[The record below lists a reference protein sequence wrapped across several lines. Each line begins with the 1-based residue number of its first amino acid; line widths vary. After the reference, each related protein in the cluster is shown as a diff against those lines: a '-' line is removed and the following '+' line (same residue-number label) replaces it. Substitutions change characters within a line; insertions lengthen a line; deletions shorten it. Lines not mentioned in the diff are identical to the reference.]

1 MALRKE
7 TSFKGATADYWR
19 INTFTYND
27 VDDTA
32 AVHLWLYASEEAK
45 DENLKDNGLKR
56 LVLPL
61 VGIKSIQISEE
72 LQQITNPR
80 DLLKTML
87 YQKIKEAKLDA
98 DENETNWFVDA
109 ENC

>member
-19 INTFTYND
+19 INVFTYND
-27 VDDTA
+27 INDTA
-32 AVHLWLYASEEAK
+32 TVHLWLYSSEAAK
-45 DENLKDNGLKR
+45 DSNVKDNGLKR

-61 VGIKSIQISEE
+61 AGIKSIIIPEE
-72 LQQITNPR
+72 LAAITNPR

-87 YQKIKEAKLDA
+87 YQKIKESKLDA
-98 DENETNWFVDA
+98 EENETNWFVDA
-109 ENC
+109 EDC